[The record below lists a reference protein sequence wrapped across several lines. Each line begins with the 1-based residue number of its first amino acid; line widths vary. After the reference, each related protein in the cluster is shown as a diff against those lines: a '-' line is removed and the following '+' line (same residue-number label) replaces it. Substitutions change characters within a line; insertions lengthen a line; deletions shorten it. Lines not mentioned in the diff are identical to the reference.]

1 MPHTAIATHN
11 AIRTRLA
18 KLAKLLEEN
27 FFVRLLAKLVNVD
40 VTDDTLL
47 VDDEQRAFG
56 KPTVPKNAVFFR
68 DFTVRPEIR
77 K

>member
-18 KLAKLLEEN
+18 KLTKLLEEY

-47 VDDEQRAFG
+47 IDDEERAFR
-56 KPTVPKNAVFFR
+56 KPCVTKNAVFLR
-68 DFTVRPEIR
+68 DVAVRPEIR